1 MLEKDIEQK
10 VIDKIASA
18 FADNAINGI
27 QIVGA
32 WQTVDVDQLKAHE
45 ETGKGACTVK
55 VYPRQY
61 ATPTIADA
69 SMQIDVNLLVRSDVD
84 TRGADFL
91 QVTEALASIFQTWQ
105 HSYSN
110 YHDDFVIADR
120 FEPTGYQQDG
130 GDIGN
135 DSANGIWT
143 YSMSM
148 TLNGVICWQ
157 QI

>member
-10 VIDKIASA
+10 VIEKIASA

-32 WQTVDVDQLKAHE
+32 WQVVDVDQLKAHE

-69 SMQIDVNLLVRSDVD
+69 SM
-84 TRGADFL
+84 
-91 QVTEALASIFQTWQ
+91 
-105 HSYSN
+105 
-110 YHDDFVIADR
+110 
-120 FEPTGYQQDG
+120 
-130 GDIGN
+130 
-135 DSANGIWT
+135 
-143 YSMSM
+143 
-148 TLNGVICWQ
+148 
-157 QI
+157 